1 MLRKALPPRATAATA
16 FRRLPPFRESVV
28 PWLAAAA
35 RVALG
40 AAVVVSASSSG
51 HGSFDSFESSWTS
64 VAGHLSHGCL
74 LTIHYLCLCSAVC
87 SYSAVQW
94 RVRGNCGV
102 CYTRVAA
109 QPPLLLIVH
118 SVLYVLW
125 ALYYLLRAALPP
137 LSSIYYSSFS
147 VSTLD
152 MKWAVLFFSLLLSS
166 DLKHFSSLSVSDSDI
181 CPVLHQSREV
191 NDRFIK
197 ICLLAKLFYLS
208 YDS

>member
-1 MLRKALPPRATAATA
+1 MPCLLELYCAEESAATAAATAATA

-40 AAVVVSASSSG
+40 AAVIVSAASSSG

-137 LSSIYYSSFS
+137 LVLSTTTTLPSVCPHWTWSEHSPILLVFSCQVISSIF
-147 VSTLD
+147 LP
-152 MKWAVLFFSLLLSS
+152 K
-166 DLKHFSSLSVSDSDI
+166 SVSDSDI
-181 CPVLHQSREV
+181 CPILH
-191 NDRFIK
+191 F
-197 ICLLAKLFYLS
+197 
-208 YDS
+208 